1 MDTPSPSTAS
11 TTAHAVGYNDEPSIT
26 AAPLRSTDDLAVDAS
41 QLSSLILTTEA
52 TATPQR
58 IVESVTSLT
67 SSGILAEGQ
76 RMPTVRDL
84 ARLLRTS
91 PATVSSAYHAL
102 ARSGIL
108 RSRGRAG
115 TFVLR
120 QSRTHRYDAGDLL
133 AEAPATAPDRPII
146 DLSKGTP
153 DLSLLP
159 DIRPFLGKLGTHKA
173 FVNSYDGPTIL
184 PMLEQILRRNWPY
197 EPEAMTMAS
206 GAGDGLAHT
215 MNAFVQ
221 PGDFVITEAPEYPL
235 ILDMIEAHGAMAFGV
250 PMDGFGMLPD
260 ALDRALTMLE
270 SQRLA
275 VPHGGHQVSMILLQ
289 PRAQNP
295 TGASFSPQ
303 RIDALADV
311 LLAHYP
317 NGVGMPLIVED
328 DHSGDV
334 ANAYATSLA
343 QRLPQHV
350 VHIRSFSKSH
360 GPDLRLAA
368 LSGPEDAVEAI
379 IAQRRL
385 GSGWVSRF
393 LQEILYEMLA
403 DKEAFHTVTNARH
416 IYATR
421 QKTMHALLLR
431 QSLDVHTGDGLNL
444 WIPVRDEPAA
454 LRLLAEQGIRVAAG
468 KPFLPSLRISA
479 DATGADAG
487 SRRGGR
493 CGRGRACQSR
503 HPRHHRT
510 AGSRQRTSGRRPG
523 SGGGR
528 NAEDFDESLVIL
540 HELRSYARRG
550 AARLYGVINGLL
562 RMRNGLRRS
571 QELDDLV
578 DVLASSIGALTN
590 PRTNCPHRRRSRRR
604 SLAARDRRQLPEDR
618 PRTRRGQTR
627 PRRARH
633 PHDERLRFPPR
644 PGQPDDVTPWIG
656 YNVLDSPMRDE

>member
-26 AAPLRSTDDLAVDAS
+26 AAPLRSTDDLAVDAG

-487 SRRGGR
+487 AGAGVDAHASRGIRVTI
-493 CGRGRACQSR
+493 AQQ
-503 HPRHHRT
+503 
-510 AGSRQRTSGRRPG
+510 GSRQRTSGRRPG

>member
-1 MDTPSPSTAS
+1 MTVTIGSQAASNKPATAIDHQPAAIGNIHADARSSRSPPRSGRQIMDTPSPSTAS

-26 AAPLRSTDDLAVDAS
+26 AAPLRSTDDLAVDAG

-91 PATVSSAYHAL
+91 
-102 ARSGIL
+102 
-108 RSRGRAG
+108 
-115 TFVLR
+115 
-120 QSRTHRYDAGDLL
+120 
-133 AEAPATAPDRPII
+133 PATAPDRPII

-487 SRRGGR
+487 AGAGVDAHASRGIRVTI
-493 CGRGRACQSR
+493 AQ
-503 HPRHHRT
+503 
-510 AGSRQRTSGRRPG
+510 Q
-523 SGGGR
+523 
-528 NAEDFDESLVIL
+528 
-540 HELRSYARRG
+540 G
-550 AARLYGVINGLL
+550 AVNEQVAAA
-562 RMRNGLRRS
+562 
-571 QELDDLV
+571 
-578 DVLASSIGALTN
+578 LAQAV
-590 PRTNCPHRRRSRRR
+590 
-604 SLAARDRRQLPEDR
+604 A
-618 PRTRRGQTR
+618 
-627 PRRARH
+627 
-633 PHDERLRFPPR
+633 
-644 PGQPDDVTPWIG
+644 VTPKTST
-656 YNVLDSPMRDE
+656 NHS

>member
-26 AAPLRSTDDLAVDAS
+26 AAPLRSTDDLAVDAG

-487 SRRGGR
+487 GR

>member
-1 MDTPSPSTAS
+1 M
-11 TTAHAVGYNDEPSIT
+11 
-26 AAPLRSTDDLAVDAS
+26 
-41 QLSSLILTTEA
+41 
-52 TATPQR
+52 
-58 IVESVTSLT
+58 
-67 SSGILAEGQ
+67 
-76 RMPTVRDL
+76 
-84 ARLLRTS
+84 
-91 PATVSSAYHAL
+91 
-102 ARSGIL
+102 
-108 RSRGRAG
+108 
-115 TFVLR
+115 
-120 QSRTHRYDAGDLL
+120 L

-275 VPHGGHQVSMILLQ
+275 VSHGGHQVSMILLQ

-334 ANAYATSLA
+334 ANAYAISLA

-444 WIPVRDEPAA
+444 WIPGARRAGGAATAGRTGHPCGRRQAVPAEPAYQ
-454 LRLLAEQGIRVAAG
+454 RR
-468 KPFLPSLRISA
+468 RHR
-479 DATGADAG
+479 

-528 NAEDFDESLVIL
+528 NAEDLDESLVIL

-550 AARLYGVINGLL
+550 AAPSVRGDQRAAAHAQRAAQVAGARRPGRRAGLL
-562 RMRNGLRRS
+562 HRRS
-571 QELDDLV
+571 DQSAYQLPTPEKVAQEKASLLEIDDSFQKIVLV
-578 DVLASSIGALTN
+578 RDVVK
-590 PRTNCPHRRRSRRR
+590 P
-604 SLAARDRRQLPEDR
+604 ARDEHGILTMSVYDFLL
-618 PRTRRGQTR
+618 
-627 PRRARH
+627 
-633 PHDERLRFPPR
+633 D
-644 PGQPDDVTPWIG
+644 PDSLT
-656 YNVLDSPMRDE
+656 M